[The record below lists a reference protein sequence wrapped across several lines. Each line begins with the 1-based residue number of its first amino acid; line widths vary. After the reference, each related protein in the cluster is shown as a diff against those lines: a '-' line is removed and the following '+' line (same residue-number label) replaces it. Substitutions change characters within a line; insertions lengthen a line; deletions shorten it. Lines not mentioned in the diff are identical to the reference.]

1 MTNIETV
8 RGPIPVEDIG
18 ITLPHEHIFTKNQEL
33 ELSYP
38 HPEWDEEATT
48 QNAIDELNALSAKG
62 INTIVD
68 LTVPGLGRF
77 IPRIQK
83 VAAAVDINIVVAT
96 GFYTFKDLP
105 TFFQTTGPGRMVER
119 DEPLEEYFIRDIT
132 VGIGDTGVKA
142 AMIKVATDEFGIT
155 TDVERVMRS
164 AAIAHLETGATI
176 TTHTHVAHYTGRDQ
190 QTFFRANGVAL
201 ENVVIGH
208 CGDSTDIAYLREL
221 MDNGSTLGL
230 DRFGMEQVL
239 HDDLRVETL
248 LELIDLGYAG
258 QLTLSHDAGFFSIN
272 TPPSWRTRNAPN
284 WNHANISDRILPKIR
299 ERGVSDETIHQI
311 MVTNPARILAGRR
324 SE

>member
-1 MTNIETV
+1 MTMIETV
-8 RGPIPVEDIG
+8 RGPIPIEDIG
-18 ITLPHEHIFTKNQEL
+18 VTLTHEHIFTKNPEL
-33 ELSYP
+33 EQSYP
-38 HPEWDEEATT
+38 HPEWNEDAAMKT
-48 QNAIDELNALSAKG
+48 AIDGLNALSAKG
-62 INTIVD
+62 IETIVD

-77 IPRIQK
+77 IPRIQA
-83 VAAAVDINIVVAT
+83 VAAAVDLNIVVAT

-119 DEPLEEYFIRDIT
+119 DEPLEEFFIRDIT
-132 VGIGDTGVKA
+132 VGVGGTGVKA

-164 AAIAHLETGATI
+164 AAIAHLETGVTI

-190 QTFFRANGVAL
+190 QNFFRENGVPL

-208 CGDSTDIAYLREL
+208 CGDSTDITYLREL
-221 MDNGSTLGL
+221 LDNGSTLGL

-239 HDDLRVETL
+239 NDDLRVDTL
-248 LELIDLGYAG
+248 VELIELGYAE

-272 TPPSWRTRNAPN
+272 TPPSWRTKNAPN
-284 WNHANISDRILPKIR
+284 WHHANISDRILPKIR
-299 ERGVSDETIHQI
+299 KRGVAEETIHQI

-324 SE
+324 EK